1 MAKLD
6 LGKVKITFDGDWDS
20 SKNYEEL
27 TIVNSAYNIKYI
39 SKKPTD
45 STINLT
51 DTDYWE
57 PICGQFVEKYQGA
70 SDSDPDTRLDGSD
83 IQVGDLYLNTSDN
96 DMKVYAGSD
105 DGWIDVGTGGNAGFS
120 TKIVDS
126 DSNVIVNVITVVN
139 KGDTTMTL
147 PDADNGAKL
156 IIIDGT
162 GDAHDH
168 NITVKA
174 QADDVDINGSSDDL
188 TCDVDNFNILFV
200 YDKDNKNWL
209 IGE

>member
-1 MAKLD
+1 MPQLD
-6 LGKVKITFDGDWDS
+6 LGKVKITFGGSWDS

-27 TIVNSAYNIKYI
+27 TIVDSAYGVKYI
-39 SKKPTD
+39 SKVAVDAGTALSDKD
-45 STINLT
+45 F
-51 DTDYWE
+51 WE
-57 PICGQFVEKYQGA
+57 PISGQFVEKYQGA
-70 SDSDPDTRLDGSD
+70 LDSAPDKRLDGTD
-83 IQVGDLYLNTSDN
+83 IQIGDIYLDTTDN
-96 DMKVYAGSD
+96 DMKVYDGSD
-105 DGWIDVGTGGNAGFS
+105 NGWIDVGTGGNAGFS

-126 DSNVIVNVITVVN
+126 DSNVITNVITVVN

-147 PDADNGAKL
+147 PDAEDGAKL
-156 IIIDGT
+156 IIVDGT

-188 TCDVDNFNILFV
+188 VCDVDNFNILFV
-200 YDKDNKNWL
+200 YDKTNKNWL